1 MTPRLLREIRF
12 SARPRPHGP
21 DPLAYFERQLKLARE
36 LWRRTERRNLDAD
49 DDFLVFRRN
58 LERGMA
64 QFRLAVPGIGK
75 YLGGVHVNQDRAGSG
90 RPLLMPVEAAK
101 QPEAMNLLAREVLAS
116 GSFRFDP
123 QFMRRLGIDQFARV
137 DGGTVRGP
145 DFSLPEAVLR
155 IQRSALD
162 QLMSESLAQRL
173 ADAEPKG
180 DDPRKLLSY
189 AEVQATLT
197 DAVWSELR
205 AGRDIDSLR
214 RNLQRGHL
222 RRLTTALLRPTP
234 TAATDVRPAY
244 RDEALRLQAQLA
256 RASNAGGLNAAT
268 RAHLAESEATLREAL
283 AAPLS
288 RQAA

>member
-1 MTPRLLREIRF
+1 
-12 SARPRPHGP
+12 
-21 DPLAYFERQLKLARE
+21 
-36 LWRRTERRNLDAD
+36 
-49 DDFLVFRRN
+49 
-58 LERGMA
+58 
-64 QFRLAVPGIGK
+64 
-75 YLGGVHVNQDRAGSG
+75 
-90 RPLLMPVEAAK
+90 MPVEAAK
-101 QPEAMNLLAREVLAS
+101 QREAMNLLAREVLAS

-123 QFMRRLGIDQFARV
+123 QFMRRLGIDQFARF
-137 DGGTVRGP
+137 DGGTVRSP

-173 ADAEPKG
+173 ADAEPKA

-189 AEVQATLT
+189 AEVQSTLT

-214 RNLQRGHL
+214 RNLQREHL

-244 RDEALRLQAQLA
+244 RVEALRLQAQLA
-256 RASNAGGLNAAT
+256 RASSVGGLNAAT
-268 RAHLAESEATLREAL
+268 RAHLAESKATLREAL